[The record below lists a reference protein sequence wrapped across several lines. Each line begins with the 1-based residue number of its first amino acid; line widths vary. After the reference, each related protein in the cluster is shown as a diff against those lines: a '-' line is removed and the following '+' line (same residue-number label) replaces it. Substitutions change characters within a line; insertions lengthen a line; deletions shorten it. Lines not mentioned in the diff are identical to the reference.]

1 MLSRVAAVMAPR
13 TDNRRRVT
21 GSSGRRREGG
31 ESEPQRPNMSRHL
44 FTSAVLLL
52 LFVMMCCGTCG
63 AAAAVESKSGV
74 VQLPKWVD
82 IFLPNKTQVVAK
94 NGSAAGTPRDSFV
107 SPSLVSAGGVI
118 AAFAGGRVK
127 YNDPHKSGWLD
138 SSDIVAGYISAA
150 GTWPSIVAEI
160 TNNGWKTHTALGGW
174 NGKDHVSVW
183 YWPTAVARDNK
194 VFLIAGGY
202 EWKYNYD
209 YKKWLR
215 DEWDI
220 QLVVGEVTQAKDIKH
235 SKQISWGEPTS
246 LLPQIPQKMKS
257 GLDHFAGTGG
267 SGIVMGNGTLVCPLI
282 AANGNHPVSMIT
294 YSTDNGKSWEF
305 PGRTSPAD
313 CFYPR
318 ITEWENGKLLMV
330 ALCGGGRKVFE
341 SRDMGKN
348 WTEAIGTLSGVWTKS
363 KSGARWDEG
372 LHVGALITAIVEGR
386 KVMLYTHKAS
396 HPLEASEPN
405 ALYLWVTDNNR
416 TLQIGPVSEDSVVN
430 KTLDSNLL
438 YSDDALHLL
447 QAKGDRESTAISL
460 ARLTDELKTIKS
472 VLRTWA
478 QLDASFSE
486 SSTPTA
492 GLVGFLSNTS
502 SGGDTWIDEYR
513 CVDASVTK
521 AAKVKNGFK
530 FTGPGSMAT
539 WHVNSREDNRQYSF
553 VNHRFTLVATVT
565 IHQVPKGSTPLL
577 GAGLGDGHGAKIIG
591 LSCGMN
597 KTWET
602 VFDGKK
608 TTSNTTWELGKE
620 HQVALMLQDGNKGSV
635 YVDGVIVGSPAKVPK
650 VGALGHEI
658 THFYF
663 GGDEG
668 DSDSSVTVTNV
679 FLYNRPLSVG
689 ELKMVRKSDGKKGNG
704 DDKKGNG
711 DDKKGN
717 GGDKKGNGDDKKGN
731 GDDKKGNGDDKKGN
745 GDDKKGNGGDKK
757 GNGDDK
763 KGNSGDKKGNGDGKK
778 GKGDGSM
785 RGGISRLLLL
795 LGLGF
800 CASVAL
806 Y

>member
-1 MLSRVAAVMAPR
+1 MLSRLGAVKAPR

-209 YKKWLR
+209 YMKWLR

-282 AANGNHPVSMIT
+282 AANGTNHPVSMIT

-530 FTGPGSMAT
+530 FTGPGSMAA

-635 YVDGVIVGSPAKVPK
+635 YLDGVIVGSPAKIPK

-689 ELKMVRKSDGKKGNG
+689 ELKMVRKSD
-704 DDKKGNG
+704 
-711 DDKKGN
+711 
-717 GGDKKGNGDDKKGN
+717 
-731 GDDKKGNGDDKKGN
+731 DKKGNGDDKKGN

-757 GNGDDK
+757 GNGD
-763 KGNSGDKKGNGDGKK
+763 DKKGNGDGKK